1 MITFTGLKN
10 RTADICG
17 FNATA
22 DSQDL
27 TNAIQ
32 DINSGLSLIRNQARR
47 YWTRKQAA
55 ANLINNQQ
63 YYELPPDCTR
73 VTEVYVNSNGLNYPV
88 KQVSSEYLW
97 NKINV
102 IPAIT
107 INVPTYY
114 WIRGRN
120 EIGLWPLPSADAT
133 NSLNVSYEPQLTLS
147 IDDITAG
154 TCGISNNATT
164 GLPTTVTLD
173 QNLVDPT
180 VVGAWFNIQNR
191 RNEQW
196 YQIAT
201 YDASNQFEL
210 ENAYGGY
217 ISASGLDYIIGDC
230 PDIPQEYHPAAVY
243 YAAYHFFLKRKD
255 KATSAF
261 FYEQFIDFVNQYR
274 ETYAG
279 KTTGLVQ
286 NQSDRY
292 RYSIFLI
299 PPPPITA

>member
-1 MITFTGLKN
+1 MYTNTMLLN

-17 FNATA
+17 ISPNSDT
-22 DSQDL
+22 QDMA
-27 TNAIQ
+27 NIQQ
-32 DINSGLSLIRNQARR
+32 DINQGLKLFKNQARR

-63 YYELPPDCTR
+63 YYELPPDAVR

-114 WIRGRN
+114 FIRGRN
-120 EIGLWPLPSADAT
+120 EIGLWPLPSSNAT
-133 NSLNVSYEPQLTLS
+133 NALNISYEPQLQIGMADETS
-147 IDDITAG
+147 GTA
-154 TCGISNNATT
+154 TVSNSS
-164 GLPTTVTLD
+164 TTVTFS
-173 QNLVDPT
+173 QNIVDPT
-180 VVGAWFNIQNR
+180 MVGRWFQVQNR
-191 RNEQW
+191 YNEAW

-201 YDASNQFEL
+201 YDSTNQLEL
-210 ENAYGGY
+210 ENFYGGY
-217 ISASGLDYIIGDC
+217 GSSGLNYIIGDC
-230 PDIPQEYHPAAVY
+230 PDIPEDYHLGLVY
-243 YAAYHFFLKRKD
+243 YAAAQFFLKRKD
-255 KATSAF
+255 KATSTLF
-261 FYEQFIDFVNQYR
+261 NDQFMELLDQYK
-274 ETYAG
+274 EAYSG
-279 KTTGLVQ
+279 KSTGMVQ
-286 NQSDRY
+286 NQSDKY